1 MKRHFRILIMF
12 LLTSS
17 VGPLGISTQAQAAGI
32 EERQGVFV
40 EPPAPPKPSE
50 PVDEDAPDVIML
62 GNTPMPPEVIQKL
75 DSKQIA
81 DILQRQVSTPKSTA
95 QIIFNE
101 SFLIPGIVFGSM
113 TLVSFFMLYFSYR
126 KRRDMLDTVRTAIQS
141 GQTLPAS
148 FLEALDS
155 KAKPSPDSDL
165 RKAVLLIALGLSGM
179 TVLATV
185 AGEEAGRAWSIGLVP
200 TLLGIGYLFLW
211 KQSQKRQKAGS
222 HDEPR

>member
-1 MKRHFRILIMF
+1 MKQPFRTF
-12 LLTSS
+12 LLTLMTAGFTLYSM
-17 VGPLGISTQAQAAGI
+17 PLHASTVPI
-32 EERQGVFV
+32 EERKGVIT
-40 EPPAPPKPSE
+40 EPAPSE
-50 PVDEDAPDVIML
+50 NKDLPDVVLL
-62 GNTPMPPEVIQKL
+62 GKTPLPPDVLNKLEPHQIVEILGRQSATPRSTTEV
-75 DSKQIA
+75 
-81 DILQRQVSTPKSTA
+81 
-95 QIIFNE
+95 IFNE

-113 TLVSFFMLYFSYR
+113 TIVSFFILYFSYR

-148 FLEALDS
+148 FPEALES
-155 KAKPSPDSDL
+155 KTKPSPDCDL
-165 RKAVLLIALGLSGM
+165 RRAVLLIALGLSGM

>member
-1 MKRHFRILIMF
+1 MRQPFRTFLMTLITAGFSLYSIPM
-12 LLTSS
+12 
-17 VGPLGISTQAQAAGI
+17 AASAAPI
-32 EERQGVFV
+32 EERKGVIT
-40 EPPAPPKPSE
+40 EPTPSE
-50 PVDEDAPDVIML
+50 NKGAPEVVLL
-62 GNTPMPPEVIQKL
+62 GNTPLPPDVLNKL
-75 DSKQIA
+75 EPHQIVE
-81 DILQRQVSTPKSTA
+81 ILERQVATPKSTSEV
-95 QIIFNE
+95 IFNE

-113 TLVSFFMLYFSYR
+113 TIVSFFILYFSYR

-155 KAKPSPDSDL
+155 KSKPSPDSDL

-179 TVLATV
+179 TVLASV
-185 AGEEAGRAWSIGLVP
+185 GAQAGRAWSIGLVP

>member
-1 MKRHFRILIMF
+1 MKRTLRIL
-12 LLTSS
+12 LLTLINAGFSLHS
-17 VGPLGISTQAQAAGI
+17 LAASAATL
-32 EERQGVFV
+32 EERQGVIT
-40 EPPAPPKPSE
+40 EPAPAEGKGAADVVLLGTTPLP
-50 PVDEDAPDVIML
+50 PDVL
-62 GNTPMPPEVIQKL
+62 NKL
-75 DSKQIA
+75 EPHQIVE
-81 DILQRQVSTPKSTA
+81 ILERQTARPKSTSE
-95 QIIFNE
+95 IIFNE

-113 TLVSFFMLYFSYR
+113 TTVSFFILYFSFR
-126 KRRDMLDTVRTAIQS
+126 KRREMLDTVRTAIQS

-155 KAKPSPDSDL
+155 KSKPSPDSDL

-185 AGEEAGRAWSIGLVP
+185 AGDEAGRAWSIGLVP

>member
-1 MKRHFRILIMF
+1 MKRPVHILALI
-12 LLTSS
+12 LTTAGLSLS
-17 VGPLGISTQAQAAGI
+17 MMGKSAFAAPI
-32 EERQGVFV
+32 EERQGVIT
-40 EPPAPPKPSE
+40 EPAPSPAKSQADVVLLGTTPVPADVLNKLE
-50 PVDEDAPDVIML
+50 PH
-62 GNTPMPPEVIQKL
+62 
-75 DSKQIA
+75 QIA
-81 DILQRQVSTPKSTA
+81 EILESQTTQPKSTA

-101 SFLIPGIVFGSM
+101 AFLIPAIVFGSM
-113 TLVSFFMLYFSYR
+113 TIVSFFILYFSYR

-155 KAKPSPDSDL
+155 KSKPRPDSDL

-179 TVLATV
+179 TVLATL
-185 AGEEAGRAWSIGLVP
+185 ANQQAGRAWSIGLVP

-211 KQSQKRQKAGS
+211 KQSQKRQKAGL

>member
-1 MKRHFRILIMF
+1 MTAGLSLYFMGMPAF
-12 LLTSS
+12 
-17 VGPLGISTQAQAAGI
+17 AAPI
-32 EERQGVFV
+32 EERQGVMT
-40 EPPAPPKPSE
+40 EPAPSATKGASDVVLLGTTPLPQDVLNKLE
-50 PVDEDAPDVIML
+50 PHQIVDL
-62 GNTPMPPEVIQKL
+62 LQ
-75 DSKQIA
+75 SKA
-81 DILQRQVSTPKSTA
+81 TAPKSTA
-95 QIIFNE
+95 EIIFNE

-113 TLVSFFMLYFSYR
+113 TIVSFFMLYFSYR

-148 FLEALDS
+148 FLEALES